1 MTQQS
6 PLPPDHLEK
15 DEINLVDIL
24 LVFLKRKKLIITIT
38 LTATLISVVVS
49 LLWPRM
55 YTATAQILPPKD
67 SNSGASALLA
77 AAGSTLGT
85 LAGGMGG
92 MGGSSADLY
101 VGILKSRNAADAL
114 ITRFDLKTVYDEDY
128 LEDVHVKL
136 GKRTDIDADTQTGI
150 VSVSVEDRDP
160 KRAAEMAN
168 AYVEALDRIN
178 RTVNVTEGQRK
189 RVFLEKRLTDVKKDL
204 IAAETTL
211 KQFQEKHKI
220 ISLDAQANAAIEGA
234 SRIKAEIILSQ
245 TQLEVL
251 KKFGTER
258 QNEAIMLNAK
268 IDELEKQLARIEI
281 GKPEENLKQT
291 TASTKDVSDFYLP
304 FSQLPEL
311 GLHLFRLTREAK
323 IQEEVFKLLTSQ
335 YELAKID
342 EAKDVNTIQ
351 VLDRAV
357 PPDKK
362 SSPKRALIIILSV
375 FFSFFLATLVAF
387 LREYSARFKTENA
400 EDYQRLIQGVKVWKH
415 SRLSSQSPAE
425 SGNRQ
430 KI

>member
-1 MTQQS
+1 
-6 PLPPDHLEK
+6 
-15 DEINLVDIL
+15 
-24 LVFLKRKKLIITIT
+24 
-38 LTATLISVVVS
+38 
-49 LLWPRM
+49 
-55 YTATAQILPPKD
+55 
-67 SNSGASALLA
+67 
-77 AAGSTLGT
+77 
-85 LAGGMGG
+85 
-92 MGGSSADLY
+92 
-101 VGILKSRNAADAL
+101 
-114 ITRFDLKTVYDEDY
+114 
-128 LEDVHVKL
+128 
-136 GKRTDIDADTQTGI
+136 
-150 VSVSVEDRDP
+150 
-160 KRAAEMAN
+160 MAN